1 MRRDIIYG
9 EVGRYLLFDSAEGAL
24 QLGITDCLSSVLLG
38 EWRGKESGSTVEDLE
53 DGLAEMVRVYAPSG
67 IAGIIIA
74 QGPGSFT
81 GLRIGYSFV
90 AGLASVWGCP
100 IIEVPS
106 LDAYAAAVPAGW
118 GVAIGDARRGE
129 YFSRCFFWR
138 EGVLLGDTVPVI
150 RSPQA
155 IGEALHDWN
164 EQSPELFSA
173 GQLSPLVV
181 GTPELLGCRDEGDSG
196 EPRRQK
202 EGEGKHLL
210 LADLQRLFPLISD
223 REIVSVSSRVG
234 AMASLLSRT
243 NGSTWRY
250 APRPIEAVAPL
261 YVRSIA
267 AKTVAERRGE

>member
-1 MRRDIIYG
+1 MRSDIVYG
-9 EVGRYLLFDSAEGAL
+9 EVGRYLLFDSAEGVL

-38 EWRGKESGSTVEDLE
+38 EWRGKESCSTVEDLE

-129 YFSRCFFWR
+129 YFSRCFLWR

-155 IGEALHDWN
+155 IGEALHEWN

-181 GTPELLGCRDEGDSG
+181 GTPELLGCRDVGDSG

-210 LADLQRLFPLISD
+210 LAELQRLFPLISD

-243 NGSTWRY
+243 NGSTRRY

-261 YVRSIA
+261 YVRLIA